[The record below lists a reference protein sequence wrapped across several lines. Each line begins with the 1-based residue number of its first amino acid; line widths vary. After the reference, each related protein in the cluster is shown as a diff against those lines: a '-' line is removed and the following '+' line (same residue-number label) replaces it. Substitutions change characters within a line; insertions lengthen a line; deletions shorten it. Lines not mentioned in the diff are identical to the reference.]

1 MPPTAS
7 DPFSL
12 QRFVEAQ
19 ERVYD
24 AVCNELRSG
33 QKESHW
39 IWFIFPQVAGL
50 GRSNTAQR
58 FAIVSIDEAAAYLAH
73 PILGLRLRECT
84 RLTLKIEGRTA
95 EEIFGCPD
103 WMKFRSSMTLFARTA
118 DDDSLFVAALETFF
132 EGEND
137 DATLRLLASL

>member
-7 DPFSL
+7 GPFSL

-84 RLTLKIEGRTA
+84 RLILKIEGRTA

-137 DATLRLLASL
+137 DATLRLLGSL

>member
-33 QKESHW
+33 QIESHW
-39 IWFIFPQVAGL
+39 IWFIFPQLAGL
-50 GRSNTAQR
+50 GRSNTAHR

-103 WMKFRSSMTLFARTA
+103 WMKFRSSMTLFARIA

-137 DATLRLLASL
+137 DATLSLMGSL

>member
-7 DPFSL
+7 GPFSL

-84 RLTLKIEGRTA
+84 RLILKIEGRTA

-103 WMKFRSSMTLFARTA
+103 WMKFRSSMTLTR
-118 DDDSLFVAALETFF
+118 
-132 EGEND
+132 
-137 DATLRLLASL
+137 LASSSRRAF